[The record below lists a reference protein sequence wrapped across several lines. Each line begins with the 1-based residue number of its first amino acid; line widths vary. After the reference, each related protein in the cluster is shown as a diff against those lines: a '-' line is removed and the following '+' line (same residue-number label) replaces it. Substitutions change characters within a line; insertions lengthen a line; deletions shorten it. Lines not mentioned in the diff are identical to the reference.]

1 MPLSCCSCRMVQV
14 IMNIWTSLL
23 SNPLMSYTIHG
34 YQLSI
39 AAFVDLCHN
48 NELVRCLSC
57 CDEVTY
63 MKLFPLLVSIRP
75 GGIEALVEVRLGGVA
90 GRRGMSKVTKE
101 QRNQLI

>member
-63 MKLFPLLVSIRP
+63 MKLFPSSLVSDLVGLRP
-75 GGIEALVEVRLGGVA
+75 LW
-90 GRRGMSKVTKE
+90 K
-101 QRNQLI
+101 